1 MHVHFVGEPDDGKSV
16 SSHHAHLIPKGGA
29 GVSFAEGDDATEGA
43 IPSSAGVIAH
53 VVTGFQRDFALLRKL
68 VKARSKG
75 VAVFRYWRPPDVL
88 WAKHHAPSRR
98 FAHTLQQLG
107 AHQAVGCANLANELS
122 RIGISGEPGLVAD
135 RIISSA
141 IKPQPLPA
149 QFTVTCYLPSGARS
163 FYGGDVVDQ
172 LIERLPRVR
181 WLVLGDHGRDYSAHP
196 HVESLGFV
204 EDINRVLMRTTATI
218 HPVAHEGVS
227 RLALESMCHGRHVVA
242 SFDLP
247 HAHRASTPE
256 QFFRIVR
263 DLSGLTQFNLE
274 GREHVCREFD
284 QTVSRPELQ
293 HRLTRCLDQTIDG
306 GILHG
311 KWVAAR
317 AKMRFPAIYSNRQFA
332 PPAADSL
339 PVGARAMRLLLE
351 DRAGR
356 PDPAVHTP

>member
-1 MHVHFVGEPDDGKSV
+1 MHVHFVGEPDDGQSV
-16 SSHHAHLIPKGGA
+16 SSHHAHLIAEDGA
-29 GVSFAEGDDATEGA
+29 SVSFGVGHRASEGA
-43 IPSSAGVIAH
+43 IPSSDSAIVH
-53 VVTGFQRDFALLRKL
+53 VVTGFQRDFALLRNL
-68 VKARSKG
+68 VKARGKG

-88 WAKHHAPSRR
+88 WAKHHGPSRR

-107 AHQAVGCANLANELS
+107 AHQAVGSVNLADELS
-122 RIGISGEPGLVAD
+122 RIGIDAKPGLVAD

-141 IKPQPLPA
+141 IKPQPLPK
-149 QFTVTCYLPSGARS
+149 QFTVTCYLPTGSRS

-172 LIERLPRVR
+172 LIERLPKVR

-204 EDINRVLMRTTATI
+204 EDINRALIRTTATI

-256 QFFRIVR
+256 QFYRVVR
-263 DLSGLTQFNLE
+263 DMCGVTRFNLE
-274 GREHVCREFD
+274 GREHVCHKFD
-284 QTVSRPELQ
+284 RTVSQAELQ
-293 HRLTRCLDQTIDG
+293 HRLTRCHDQAIDG
-306 GILHG
+306 GILHA
-311 KWVAAR
+311 KWVTTR
-317 AKMRFPAIYSNRQFA
+317 AKMRFPAMYSRRQFA
-332 PPAADSL
+332 PPTIDSL
-339 PVGARAMRLLLE
+339 PENARAMKLLLE

-356 PDPAVHTP
+356 PDPAVQAP